1 VRILIVVA
9 YFPPEIGSAA
19 HVYFDL
25 ARAFARR
32 GHEVDVITTDP
43 REYNLEAADRERT
56 FPLDE
61 EMEGVR
67 VHRVRHSNT
76 RDNIVKRGLEHFLL
90 PGYYFRRYRELGRR
104 FDVCLFYI
112 PPLPLSNLARR
123 IRKVDG
129 TPSVLNFQDFHPQEL
144 TDVGVMKN
152 PVLIRIMERIERRA
166 YRDADFITVLS
177 GGGVEYVVERGG
189 RPARIAHIY
198 NSVSLDEI
206 GAYLEQK
213 TFKRDAGIE
222 GKILLSYAGILS
234 PYQGIDN
241 ILDAARELRDRP
253 EIVVYIAGDGSN
265 KKHLEDRIAAEGIDN
280 VRLVP
285 FLPRNEY
292 FNLVNS
298 TDISFVSLDERMMAP
313 CLPGKT
319 INLMAAG
326 QPIVAMVPGRS
337 ETARVVEEA
346 GCGRVVPPG
355 DVKALRDAVLELAG
369 HPELRAELGESG
381 RRYLVDHMN
390 LETAVQRYEMIFS
403 GLLDR
408 GDGI

>member
-1 VRILIVVA
+1 MRILIVVA

-32 GHEVDVITTDP
+32 GHEVDVITTYP
-43 REYNLEAADRERT
+43 REYNLEAADRERE

-67 VHRVRHSNT
+67 VHRVRYANT
-76 RDNIVKRGLEHFLL
+76 RDSVVRRGLEHFLL
-90 PGYYFRRYRELGRR
+90 PGYYFRRYRELGRK

-152 PVLIRIMERIERRA
+152 PILIAIMERIERGA

-177 GGGVEYVVERGG
+177 RGGIEYVVERGG
-189 RPARIAHIY
+189 RPERIAHIY

-206 GAYLEQK
+206 AAYLQK
-213 TFKRDAGIE
+213 RTFKRDAGLE

-241 ILDAARELRDRP
+241 ILDAARELRSHP
-253 EIVVYIAGDGSN
+253 EIVVCIAGDGSN

-280 VRLVP
+280 VTLVP
-285 FLPRNEY
+285 FLPRGEY

-326 QPIVAMVPGRS
+326 QPIVAMVPRES

-346 GCGRVVPPG
+346 GCGRVVRPG
-355 DVKALRDAVLELAG
+355 DVTALRDTILDLIG
-369 HPELRAELGESG
+369 DPQLRREMGDSG
-381 RRYLVDHMN
+381 RRYLVDQMN
-390 LETAVQRYEMIFS
+390 LETAVRRYETIFADLADP
-403 GLLDR
+403 GKR
-408 GDGI
+408 T